1 MQHWAFVAPLS
12 NQHVWA
18 RDHADSRYYSYLK
31 NSLEHHLSVYG
42 RIWSMGDELGLDR
55 DNKRCFCW
63 YAADLEMTLLE
74 PASAQGHNLGSSA
87 RLSAD
92 VTPLVRPNR
101 TVLLPAVHDS
111 AIDINKGRQKL
122 VLFGHHCRSGLH
134 MPLRIQTSGTWR
146 SFFIVHQDCEIIGLF
161 CVSPTFS
168 PYP

>member
-55 DNKRCFCW
+55 DNKICFCW

-87 RLSAD
+87 RLSTD

-101 TVLLPAVHDS
+101 TVLLTCGPRFSYRYKKTSSGRNLCFWDTIVDQVCICLWEFRQVAHEDHSHSSIRIARLYHMWWCPA
-111 AIDINKGRQKL
+111 
-122 VLFGHHCRSGLH
+122 
-134 MPLRIQTSGTWR
+134 TS
-146 SFFIVHQDCEIIGLF
+146 
-161 CVSPTFS
+161 
-168 PYP
+168 